1 MKYIYY
7 YYYYILVR
15 EFLKRWRLE
24 QARIVSQYSRSF
36 YTKVIK
42 KNFISDDHTHRLFN
56 LFISSKIPSARNSF
70 HLNEA

>member
-42 KNFISDDHTHRLFN
+42 KTLYPMIIRIGYSTFLSLLKSLLQGTLSI
-56 LFISSKIPSARNSF
+56 
-70 HLNEA
+70 